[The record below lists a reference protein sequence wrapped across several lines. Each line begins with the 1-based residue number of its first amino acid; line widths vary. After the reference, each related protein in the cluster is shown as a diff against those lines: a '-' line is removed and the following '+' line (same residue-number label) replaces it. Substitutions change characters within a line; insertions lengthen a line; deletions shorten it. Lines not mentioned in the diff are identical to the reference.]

1 MLPVTTAQEA
11 YPIAERILAGVGAT
25 RVETAKG
32 QAVVTLSI
40 GIAETLFAPPGERLG
55 GDDSVE
61 RVVHRADDAMYAAK
75 AAGRNRI
82 SVYSEPSER
91 PEGGEEEIRRT
102 GLGPLPFRGRTSMK
116 RCSMWSRGRSWQRR
130 SIRRPRC
137 AWLAVGRKSR

>member
-55 GDDSVE
+55 DADAERDDGLPFSGL
-61 RVVHRADDAMYAAK
+61 HASRADTCEDAFRDGVRLLRSRHRQHDDEFLAAI
-75 AAGRNRI
+75 A
-82 SVYSEPSER
+82 PDH
-91 PEGGEEEIRRT
+91 
-102 GLGPLPFRGRTSMK
+102 
-116 RCSMWSRGRSWQRR
+116 
-130 SIRRPRC
+130 IRRPELGARRLRDVFKYLI
-137 AWLAVGRKSR
+137 AHGVPNV